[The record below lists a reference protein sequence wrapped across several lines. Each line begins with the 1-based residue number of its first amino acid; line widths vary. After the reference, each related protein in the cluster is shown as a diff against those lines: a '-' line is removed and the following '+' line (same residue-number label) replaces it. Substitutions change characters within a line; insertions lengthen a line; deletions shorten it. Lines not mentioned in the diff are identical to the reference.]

1 MPLMD
6 KRVGMNWR
14 LLSLLIDAVAVWII
28 IAGLQ
33 QVATYAVMRDPGKVS
48 PSSKQWIGAW
58 FLLLVAPPL
67 AGVMYTLCDVFFAAT
82 PGRALL
88 RMRVASETGR
98 RATRRQ
104 LLTRW
109 AIKYAP
115 LILMS
120 AWIAYFSVHFAVT
133 GGRGMSGVL
142 RAQYFIL
149 YANVLV
155 TLIVGVGGL
164 WALKKPRRQGLHDR
178 LSRTAV
184 FRSRDITT
192 SSFEPVMGTTPLVAN
207 AGIPQGDL

>member
-14 LLSLLIDAVAVWII
+14 LLSLLIDAVAVWVIV
-28 IAGLQ
+28 AGLQ
-33 QVATYAVMRDPGKVS
+33 QVATYAVMRDPGQVS

-88 RMRVASETGR
+88 RMRIASETGR

-109 AIKYAP
+109 VIKYAP

-133 GGRGMSGVL
+133 GGRGISGVM

-149 YANVLV
+149 YANALI

-164 WALKKPRRQGLHDR
+164 WIFKKPRRQALHDR
-178 LSRTAV
+178 VTRTAV
-184 FRSRDITT
+184 LRTRDITT
-192 SSFEPVMGTTPLVAN
+192 SSFEPVMAATVTTSPHS
-207 AGIPQGDL
+207 DL

>member
-14 LLSLLIDAVAVWII
+14 LLSLLIDAVAVWIV

-33 QVATYAVMRDPGKVS
+33 QLATQVVMRDTGQVS
-48 PSSKQWIGAW
+48 PASKRWLGAW
-58 FLLLVAPPL
+58 FLLLVAPPV

-88 RMRVASETGR
+88 RMRIASDTGR

-115 LILMS
+115 LTLMS
-120 AWIAYFSVHFAVT
+120 GWIAYFAVHVAAT
-133 GGRGMSGVL
+133 TGRGLNGAVYT
-142 RAQYFIL
+142 QYFIL
-149 YANVLV
+149 PAIGVI

-178 LSRTAV
+178 VSRTAV
-184 FRSRDITT
+184 FRARDITT
-192 SSFEPVMGTTPLVAN
+192 SSFEPILAQPAESV
-207 AGIPQGDL
+207 

>member
-1 MPLMD
+1 MPLME

-14 LLSLLIDAVAVWII
+14 LLSLLIDAVAVWIV

-33 QVATYAVMRDPGKVS
+33 QLATHVVMRDTGPVS
-48 PSSKQWIGAW
+48 ASSKQWVGEW

-67 AGVMYTLCDVFFAAT
+67 AGVMVTLCDVFFAAT

-88 RMRVASETGR
+88 RMRIASETGR

-115 LILMS
+115 LIFMS
-120 AWIAYFSVHFAVT
+120 AWIAYFAVQVAVT
-133 GGRGMSGVL
+133 GGRGMSRVMY
-142 RAQYFIL
+142 AQRFIL
-149 YANVLV
+149 TANGAI

-164 WALKKPRRQGLHDR
+164 WALKKPRRQAMHDR
-178 LSRTAV
+178 IARTAV
-184 FRSRDITT
+184 FRARDITT
-192 SSFEPVMGTTPLVAN
+192 SSFEPVMAVPVTTSADS
-207 AGIPQGDL
+207 DL